1 MKNTITQN
9 IDVDQIID
17 DVNSR
22 IKSMTKIAGEI
33 GVSKAH
39 LSKFLSKQI
48 RTDAMILRCKAWL
61 ELEKA
66 KQK

>member
-9 IDVDQIID
+9 IDVDQIIN
-17 DVNSR
+17 DVNDK
-22 IKSMTKIAGEI
+22 IKTLTQIAGEI

-39 LSKFLSKQI
+39 LSKFLNKKI

-61 ELEKA
+61 ELENA